1 MLLLEIGEVFPD
13 AVDGVGVGGAGAG
26 GGGGSVSIEKT
37 NTYQA
42 LTVCTHALPL
52 LSPLHAIKSLGPQDN
67 LRRQDFSLFP
77 FSRWVHWDPE
87 R

>member
-52 LSPLHAIKSLGPQDN
+52 LSPLHAIKSLGGELEELWSGPVLSGKN
-67 LRRQDFSLFP
+67 AR
-77 FSRWVHWDPE
+77 
-87 R
+87 